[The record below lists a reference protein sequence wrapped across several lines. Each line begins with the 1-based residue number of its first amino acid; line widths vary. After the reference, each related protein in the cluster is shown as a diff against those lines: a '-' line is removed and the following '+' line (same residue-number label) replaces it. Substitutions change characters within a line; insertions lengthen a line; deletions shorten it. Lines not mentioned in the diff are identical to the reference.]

1 MLFPAA
7 SARMTDIWHV
17 IGLRGTASDSY
28 SVTDL
33 FVPGDYALARDD
45 QSERRQPGALYCFP
59 IGNLFASGFAGV
71 ALAVARASLDDF
83 VGLARDKTPRGMSRA
98 LRESAVVQSQV
109 GQCEAR
115 LRSARGFLLA
125 SLEAIWRDVGRLG
138 VLSLDQRVTIRMAAT
153 NATQQ
158 ATDVVD
164 VVYHAAG
171 GTAVFQS
178 NPFERRF
185 RDIHTVTQQLQGRL
199 AHFET
204 VGQYLRGLEPDTT
217 WL

>member
-1 MLFPAA
+1 M
-7 SARMTDIWHV
+7 
-17 IGLRGTASDSY
+17 
-28 SVTDL
+28 
-33 FVPGDYALARDD
+33 
-45 QSERRQPGALYCFP
+45 
-59 IGNLFASGFAGV
+59 
-71 ALAVARASLDDF
+71 
-83 VGLARDKTPRGMSRA
+83 
-98 LRESAVVQSQV
+98 
-109 GQCEAR
+109 
-115 LRSARGFLLA
+115 
-125 SLEAIWRDVGRLG
+125 
-138 VLSLDQRVTIRMAAT
+138 LSLDQRVTIRMAAT

-164 VVYHAAG
+164 AVYHAAG

-204 VGQYLRGLEPDTT
+204 VGQYLMGLEPDTT